1 MKRFSIR
8 LKTGETQAR
17 RQAMPQAKD
26 HVYLDHN
33 AGAPLRPG
41 ARERMVEV
49 LSDVGNASSVHAD
62 GRRARAR
69 VEAARE
75 QVAGL
80 CKARTRA
87 VTFASGGTEA
97 NMTALTP
104 NWQDQGAPF
113 YLDRL
118 LRGATEHPSV
128 AAGGRFPASQQEV
141 IPVDANGLIRLE
153 VLKDMLADGGPALVS
168 VMAANNETGVIS
180 PLAEIGAMV
189 ARAGGFFHVDAVQAA
204 GRMEIDMDAWQADA
218 ISLSA
223 HKFGGPQG
231 AGALVVRS
239 TARVP
244 APLMLGGGQE
254 NWRRAGTENVAAIVG
269 FGVAAEAAEK
279 EAQDWARLAGLRDKL
294 EAGVRE
300 ICPAVTIFGEE
311 APRLANTSCFAAP
324 GISAETAL
332 IAFDLERLSLS
343 SGSACSSG
351 KVSVSHVLTAMGAD
365 EATARCAL
373 RVSLGWN
380 SSDADIERFLEVW
393 PQVVDRLNPKA
404 RSRAA

>member
-1 MKRFSIR
+1 
-8 LKTGETQAR
+8 
-17 RQAMPQAKD
+17 MPQAKD
-26 HVYLDHN
+26 HVYLDYN

-41 ARERMVEV
+41 ARECMVEV
-49 LSDVGNASSVHAD
+49 LSDVGNASSVHTD

-69 VEAARE
+69 IEAARD
-75 QVAGL
+75 QVASL
-80 CKARTRA
+80 CKTRTRA
-87 VTFASGGTEA
+87 VTFVSGGTEA

-104 NWQDQGAPF
+104 NWQDQGAPY

-128 AAGGRFPASQQEV
+128 VAGGRFPASQQEV
-141 IPVDANGLIRLE
+141 IPVEANGVIRLD
-153 VLKDMLADGGPALVS
+153 VLKDMLAVGGPALVS

-204 GRMEIDMDAWQADA
+204 GRMDIDMDAWQADA

-239 TARVP
+239 TACVP

-269 FGVAAEAAEK
+269 FGVAAESAEK
-279 EAQDWARLAGLRDKL
+279 EAQDWARLAGLRDRL

-332 IAFDLERLSLS
+332 IAFDLERMSLS

-380 SSDADIERFLEVW
+380 SQDADIDRFLEVW
-393 PQVVDRLNPKA
+393 PQIVDRLNPEA
-404 RSRAA
+404 RNRAA